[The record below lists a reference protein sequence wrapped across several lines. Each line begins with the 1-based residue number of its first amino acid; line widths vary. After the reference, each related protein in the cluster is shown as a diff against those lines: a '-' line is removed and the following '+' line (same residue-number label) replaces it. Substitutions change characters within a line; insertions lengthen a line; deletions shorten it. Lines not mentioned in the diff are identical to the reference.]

1 MPTERRPVLNESGWG
16 MRSEHRSTL
25 EPEQLFSPFDRALGL
40 LRERLFGRHRLLTV
54 TASFAVYAG
63 SVLALGPR
71 LGVSTN
77 YFVLIPVI
85 TASIG
90 YGLAA
95 GALSGILAL
104 PANLAL
110 YALLRHPEYSPASK
124 IIAELSGV
132 FVGTILG
139 YLSDYHKKL
148 DMERMLRKEIERE
161 LRTALRD
168 RETLFREVHHRV
180 KNNLNLIKSIIGLQ
194 SRRSSDQA
202 FKDAAAALTGRLMS
216 ISFVH
221 ERLYRTAELSSVAID
236 DYLKDLVGAISMAAS
251 GSRKPPTVALELAR
265 STVTMD
271 VAVPIGLI
279 VNELVTN
286 ALKHGRPCEENLRI
300 EVSLHCERNRLVLAV
315 RDDGLGFQGL
325 GEEYPLR
332 IEDAAVLN
340 KGRLG
345 LTLLELMSTQLGGT
359 ATYRRDGGWTEFR
372 LDIPAG
378 APV

>member
-1 MPTERRPVLNESGWG
+1 MGNR
-16 MRSEHRSTL
+16 HRSTL

-40 LRERLFGRHRLLTV
+40 LRERLFGRLRPFTIA
-54 TASFAVYAG
+54 ASIVVYAG
-63 SVLALGPR
+63 SVIALSPR

-77 YFVLIPVI
+77 YFVIIPVI
-85 TASIG
+85 SVSIG
-90 YGLAA
+90 YGLTA
-95 GALSGILAL
+95 GVLAGILAL

-110 YALLRHPEYSPASK
+110 YTLIRHPEYSPASK

-132 FVGTILG
+132 LIGTILG

-148 DMERMLRKEIERE
+148 DMERTLRKEIERE
-161 LRTALRD
+161 LRAALRD

-194 SRRSSDQA
+194 SRRSTDQA

-221 ERLYRTAELSSVAID
+221 ERLYRTAELSAVAID

-251 GSRKPPTVALELAR
+251 GSRNPPTVTIKLDQ

-279 VNELVTN
+279 VNEVVTN
-286 ALKHGRPCEENLRI
+286 ALKHGKSPEEDLRI
-300 EVSLHCERNRLVLAV
+300 DIVLHNDGNRIILTVQ
-315 RDDGLGFQGL
+315 DDGNGFVGLEEGFQL
-325 GEEYPLR
+325 K
-332 IEDAAVLN
+332 IADAALLN

-345 LTLLELMSTQLGGT
+345 LTLLDLMATQLG
-359 ATYRRDGGWTEFR
+359 ANALYRRDNGWTEFR
-372 LDIPAG
+372 LDIPTEALT
-378 APV
+378 

>member
-1 MPTERRPVLNESGWG
+1 MGSR
-16 MRSEHRSTL
+16 HRSKL

-40 LRERLFGRHRLLTV
+40 LRERLFGRLRLLTIAV
-54 TASFAVYAG
+54 SVAVYAG
-63 SVLALGPR
+63 SIVVLSPR

-85 TASIG
+85 SVSIG
-90 YGLAA
+90 YGLTA
-95 GALSGILAL
+95 GVLAGILAL

-110 YALLRHPEYSPASK
+110 YTLLRHPEYSPASK
-124 IIAELSGV
+124 MMAELSGIL
-132 FVGTILG
+132 VGTILG
-139 YLSDYHKKL
+139 YLSDYHRKL
-148 DMERMLRKEIERE
+148 DMERQLRKETERE
-161 LRTALRD
+161 LRAALRD

-194 SRRSSDQA
+194 SRRSSDQS

-236 DYLKDLVGAISMAAS
+236 DYLRDLVGAIAMAAS
-251 GSRKPPTVALELAR
+251 GSRKPPMVTLELDP

-286 ALKHGRPCEENLRI
+286 TLKHGKPPEEDLRI
-300 EVSLHCERNRLVLAV
+300 SIAMHDDGHRIILTV
-315 RDDGLGFQGL
+315 RDDGGGFPTLQ
-325 GEEYPLR
+325 ENIPLR
-332 IEDAAVLN
+332 IADAALLN

-359 ATYRRDGGWTEFR
+359 ALYRREGGWTEFR
-372 LDIPAG
+372 LDIPASTRT
-378 APV
+378 

>member
-1 MPTERRPVLNESGWG
+1 MGS
-16 MRSEHRSTL
+16 SHRSTL
-25 EPEQLFSPFDRALGL
+25 EPDQLFSPFDRALGL
-40 LRERLFGRHRLLTV
+40 LRDRMFDRHRLLTV
-54 TASFAVYAG
+54 AASIAVYAG
-63 SVLALGPR
+63 SVLSLGPR

-95 GALSGILAL
+95 GVLGGIVAL

-110 YALLRHPEYSPASK
+110 YALLGHPEYSPASK
-124 IIAELSGV
+124 IMAELSGILI
-132 FVGTILG
+132 GTILG
-139 YLSDYHKKL
+139 YLSDYHRKL
-148 DMERMLRKEIERE
+148 DMERTLRKEIERE
-161 LRTALRD
+161 LREALRD

-194 SRRSSDQA
+194 ARRSSDQA
-202 FKDAAAALTGRLMS
+202 FKDAAAALIGRLMS

-221 ERLYRTAELSSVAID
+221 ERLYRTAELSSVAMD

-251 GSRKPPTVALELAR
+251 GSRIPPTVTLELDR

-286 ALKHGRPCEENLRI
+286 ALKHGKPPEENLSI
-300 EVSLHCERNRLVLAV
+300 EIILHNDGNHIVLMA
-315 RDDGLGFQGL
+315 RDDGKGFPGL
-325 GEEYPLR
+325 GEGLPLR
-332 IEDAAVLN
+332 IADAALLN

-345 LTLLELMSTQLGGT
+345 LTLLDLMTTQLG
-359 ATYRRDGGWTEFR
+359 ANAIFQRNNGWTEFR
-372 LDIPAG
+372 LELPASTQ
-378 APV
+378 V